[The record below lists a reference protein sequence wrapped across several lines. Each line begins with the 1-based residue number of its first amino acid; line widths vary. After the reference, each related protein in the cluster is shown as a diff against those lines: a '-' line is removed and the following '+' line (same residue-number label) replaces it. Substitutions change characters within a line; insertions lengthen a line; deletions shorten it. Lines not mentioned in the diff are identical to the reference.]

1 MAKNTTMLVETKKTM
16 LDYLPAGKMPKEI
29 PAGKILVHNS
39 VRPSRR
45 IGDKALGLGGTI
57 RGTRRT
63 GISATVAGV
72 PNSGSTTWRDARR
85 PPGSRSVGWSNGG

>member
-1 MAKNTTMLVETKKTM
+1 MKREGNMAKNTTMLVETKKTM

-45 IGDKALGLGGTI
+45 IGYKGSRAWWDDKGNADNSDKCDCGWGAELGEHYI
-57 RGTRRT
+57 
-63 GISATVAGV
+63 
-72 PNSGSTTWRDARR
+72 ARR
-85 PPGSRSVGWSNGG
+85 